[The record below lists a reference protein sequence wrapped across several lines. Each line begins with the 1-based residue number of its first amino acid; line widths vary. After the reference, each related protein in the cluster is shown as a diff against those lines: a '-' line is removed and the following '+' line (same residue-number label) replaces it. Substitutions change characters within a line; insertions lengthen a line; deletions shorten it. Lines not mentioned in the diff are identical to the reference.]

1 MTLPALAEAVTAGH
15 ERVVELRRT
24 LHAEPELGFEEHRTT
39 ATLLDDLLAAGL
51 ERLPCPTPTGA
62 VLALSGG
69 RPGRTVLLRAD
80 IDALPLQEETPVAFR
95 SRIDGRMHACGHD
108 GHAAMLVGVA
118 HALRARQAE
127 LPGRYVLLFQP
138 AEEMGG
144 GARRMVEGGVLDGLG
159 AERMLSVHLVSLMP
173 SGFVAARPGM
183 AMAEANLFRLELR
196 GEGGHGAASGPRG
209 NVLLAAAALAG
220 RLAGVV
226 AGMSYEDVPCSCSAG
241 ALHAGTAPNVIP
253 NRATIQGTLRTFTEP
268 QRQRALALLFAIC
281 REASDEFAVR
291 AECQV
296 LLRVPAVVNDAEV
309 TGQVRTALVRELGG
323 PNVLLPPP
331 VAPSDDVSELL
342 SRIPG
347 CHLFVGAAP
356 KDRYP
361 PPAHHTADFD
371 IDEGALEIG
380 TRALAAAAVDLATPS

>member
-1 MTLPALAEAVTAGH
+1 MAEAVAAGY
-15 ERVVELRRT
+15 ERVVELRRS
-24 LHAEPELGFEEHRTT
+24 LHAAPELSFEEHRTT
-39 ATLLDDLLAAGL
+39 ATLLGELDALGL
-51 ERLPCPTPTGA
+51 ERLPCPTATGA
-62 VLALSGG
+62 VVALSGG

-80 IDALPLQEETPVAFR
+80 IDALPLQEETPLAFR

-118 HALRARQAE
+118 QALCARRAE
-127 LPGRYVLLFQP
+127 LPGRYVFLFQP

-144 GARRMVEGGVLDGLG
+144 GARRMVEGGVLHGIG
-159 AERMLSVHLVSLMP
+159 AERMLSMHLVSLMP
-173 SGFVAARPGM
+173 TGFVAARPGV
-183 AMAEANLFRLELR
+183 AMAEANLFRIEVR
-196 GEGGHGAASGPRG
+196 GEGGHAAVSAARG

-220 RLAGVV
+220 RLSGVV
-226 AGMSYEDVPCSCSAG
+226 AGLSYEEVQCSCSAG
-241 ALHAGTAPNVIP
+241 SLHAGTAPNVIP

-268 QRQRALALLFAIC
+268 QRQRALGLLFAIC
-281 REASDEFAVR
+281 REASDEFTVR

-296 LLRVPAVVNDAEV
+296 LLRVPAVVNDGPI

-342 SRIPG
+342 ALVPG

-356 KDRYP
+356 PDRYP
-361 PPAHHTADFD
+361 PPSHHSADFD
-371 IDEGALEIG
+371 IDEAALGIG
-380 TRALAAAAVDLATPS
+380 TRAMAVAAVDLAIPE